1 MSNRAFLI
9 VLVIVAIVVGLAVLF
24 HTPGGAQILR
34 SMHGG

>member
-9 VLVIVAIVVGLAVLF
+9 VLVIVAIAVGLAVLF